1 MKLNYVSRAKSDCS
15 LSKHC
20 NSRQIQV
27 ESEWLLSN
35 RVKRGKQSEIAV
47 IHRDEYMDFLYLQL
61 TDAFLPKYMYQLK
74 KKKMWVEMYTLV
86 LKMNH

>member
-20 NSRQIQV
+20 NSRQIEV
-27 ESEWLLSN
+27 ETEWLLSN

-74 KKKMWVEMYTLV
+74 KIKCG
-86 LKMNH
+86 